1 MNELANMVNDYI
13 DMHGIR
19 KSWIA
24 EKMGISQQLLQ
35 KRMKK
40 QNFTIA
46 DANDILVVL
55 GCRIECKIVSNNA
68 IGNDNG

>member
-1 MNELANMVNDYI
+1 MNELTNMINEYI

-24 EKMGISQQLLQ
+24 EKLGISQQLLQ
-35 KRMKK
+35 KRLKK

-46 DANDILVVL
+46 DANDILNVL
-55 GCRIECKIVSNNA
+55 GCHIECKIVSDNT
-68 IGNDNG
+68 GDDNG

>member
-1 MNELANMVNDYI
+1 MNELANMVNEYI

-35 KRMKK
+35 KRLKK
-40 QNFTIA
+40 QNFTIT
-46 DANDILVVL
+46 DANDILYVL
-55 GCRIECKIVSNNA
+55 GCRIECRIISDNTCDNN
-68 IGNDNG
+68 G